1 MPYLLGL
8 LLALASIALLAWPV
22 LKRRSQA
29 DYAPSSSPF
38 DSLSEAQ
45 RQRQQVYDE
54 IKTLTLD
61 HDLGHVPSQ
70 EYSDRLGAYRLRAA
84 SLLRQQER
92 LSQDL
97 SRLTNEIEDEVLAL
111 RLSWGTALSVAV
123 CGECGGERDAEAL
136 LCPRCESPG
145 AEQSDPAEEE
155 APWAEQ

>member
-1 MPYLLGL
+1 MAYLLGL
-8 LLALASIALLAWPV
+8 LLALASIALLAWPI
-22 LKRRSQA
+22 LKRRAQA
-29 DYAPSSSPF
+29 YYAPSSPF

-61 HDLGHVPSQ
+61 RDLGHVPSQ

-92 LSQDL
+92 LSQGL
-97 SRLTNEIEDEVLAL
+97 SRLTREIEDEALAL
-111 RLSWGTALSVAV
+111 RMSWGTVQSVTV

>member
-1 MPYLLGL
+1 MAYLLGL
-8 LLALASIALLAWPV
+8 LLALASIALLAWPI
-22 LKRRSQA
+22 LKRRAQA
-29 DYAPSSSPF
+29 DYTPSSPF

-61 HDLGHVPSQ
+61 RDLGHVPSQ

-92 LSQDL
+92 LSQGL
-97 SRLTNEIEDEVLAL
+97 SRLTREIEDEVLAL
-111 RLSWGTALSVAV
+111 RMSWGTVQSVTV
-123 CGECGGERDAEAL
+123 CGECGGERDAEAS

-145 AEQSDPAEEE
+145 AEQSDPAEKE

>member
-1 MPYLLGL
+1 MAYLLGL
-8 LLALASIALLAWPV
+8 LLALASIALLAWPI
-22 LKRRSQA
+22 LKRRAQA
-29 DYAPSSSPF
+29 DYTPSSPF
-38 DSLSEAQ
+38 DSPSEAQ

-61 HDLGHVPSQ
+61 RDLGHVPSQ

-92 LSQDL
+92 LSQGL
-97 SRLTNEIEDEVLAL
+97 SRLTREIEDEALAL
-111 RLSWGTALSVAV
+111 RMSWGTVQSVTV